1 MKAVN
6 SIKNTILV
14 LSVGIFIPLSISAQE
29 VVLKQ
34 RKRVS
39 QPDTTIAKS
48 DDGKNQKVTSP
59 VLNNEPVTSVKADD
73 EEVEA
78 VTKYYVNYLSEYRL
92 GPEDVISV
100 QVFGQCPDYCD
111 PEITVPPTALI
122 SYPLIREGIF
132 VGGKTIDQVTDE
144 ITKKLDEFIIEPKV
158 TISLKKVGSARYSVV
173 GKVENQGMRLMTRK
187 VSIFDAIAESG
198 GISKDGDKKHAVILR
213 PNTENRLVPIMVDL
227 KAIEEGKAD
236 MAYLNPGDQVV
247 VPKEGFNINTLLDSL
262 GKFSLLRILLPF

>member
-1 MKAVN
+1 MKAVT
-6 SIKNTILV
+6 SVKNMVSVVTFGILI
-14 LSVGIFIPLSISAQE
+14 SFSISAQE

-34 RKRVS
+34 RDRIS
-39 QPDTTIAKS
+39 QPDATIAKS
-48 DDGKNQKVTSP
+48 KNAKSEKVNSGVVKIDETI
-59 VLNNEPVTSVKADD
+59 SVKEDD
-73 EEVEA
+73 SDVEA
-78 VTKYYVNYLSEYRL
+78 VTNYYVNYLTEYRL

-100 QVFGQCPDYCD
+100 QVFGQCPDYCES
-111 PEITVPPTALI
+111 EITVPPTALI

-187 VSIFDAIAESG
+187 VSVFDAIAESG
-198 GISKDGDKKHAVILR
+198 GIKKEGDKKRAVILR
-213 PNTENRLVPIMVDL
+213 PNAENRLVPILIDL
-227 KAIEEGKAD
+227 KAIEEGKVE

-247 VPKEGFNINTLLDSL
+247 IGKEGFSLNTILDAV